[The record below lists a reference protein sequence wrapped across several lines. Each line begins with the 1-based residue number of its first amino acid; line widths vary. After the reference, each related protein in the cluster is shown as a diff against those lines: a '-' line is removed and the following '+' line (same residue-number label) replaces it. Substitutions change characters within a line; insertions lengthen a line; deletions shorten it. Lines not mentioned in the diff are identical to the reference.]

1 MCIRDR
7 ERSAAYDILRLLQ
20 IPSAMEVDTFA
31 RGRINLISFR
41 IPDYSPLDGKKIMD
55 VSGILGNNALFCV
68 VQRDGEV
75 IIPSGNTVLHS
86 KDKVSVVMPLSE
98 MPDFFDRI
106 KLANRPI
113 KSVMIAGGGSISF
126 YLAKELI
133 KANVQV
139 KIFETDRARCE
150 VLSEQLPEAVII
162 NGNAV
167 DESLLDEEG
176 VRQTDAFVALT
187 NMDEENIMLS
197 LYVNSISDAKLIT
210 KINRLSFEEVING
223 MPLGSVV
230 CPKNITAEKIIKHV
244 RSMQNSAD
252 SSNVESLYRLMD
264 NKVEALEFN
273 VRECYENKALI
284 GRTLMELK
292 LKKNLLICSINRD
305 GRIITPS
312 GKDTIEVG
320 DTVVVVTS
328 NLNLSRISDI
338 LE

>member
-1 MCIRDR
+1 
-7 ERSAAYDILRLLQ
+7 
-20 IPSAMEVDTFA
+20 
-31 RGRINLISFR
+31 
-41 IPDYSPLDGKKIMD
+41 
-55 VSGILGNNALFCV
+55 
-68 VQRDGEV
+68 
-75 IIPSGNTVLHS
+75 
-86 KDKVSVVMPLSE
+86 
-98 MPDFFDRI
+98 
-106 KLANRPI
+106 
-113 KSVMIAGGGSISF
+113 MIAGGGSISF